1 MILTMPEPHQSAAQ
15 KKLSQAFQ
23 SFEST
28 LREMLTD
35 EARRS
40 IDGTLERLSHAQGP
54 FRVHG
59 VEVEV
64 VIRHLTVEGAQG
76 ADGHGVPARSRRAVA
91 ARSRPGRERAALK
104 RSGTRGRPPGVL
116 RRALLEAFD
125 ADQSELTT
133 DALREHLDAH
143 GVKTNADNLHQHLRR
158 LVQAGELQRTRRG
171 VYRRD
176 AAGTA

>member
-1 MILTMPEPHQSAAQ
+1 MPEPQQSAAQ
-15 KKLSQAFQ
+15 KKLSQTFQ

-40 IDGTLERLSHAQGP
+40 IDGTLERLAHAQGP
-54 FRVHG
+54 FRVHR
-59 VEVEV
+59 VEVDV
-64 VIRHLTVEGAQG
+64 VIRHLSVEGAQR
-76 ADGHGVPARSRRAVA
+76 ADGAPARSRRATA
-91 ARSRPGRERAALK
+91 ARSRPGRRPASAK
-104 RSGTRGRPPGVL
+104 RSGTRGRPPGAL
-116 RRALLEAFD
+116 RTALLEAFESGE
-125 ADQSELTT
+125 SELTT
-133 DALREHLDAH
+133 DALREHLDAR

-176 AAGTA
+176 VVGAA